1 MRARKRFGQHFL
13 TDSTVLA
20 RILAAVNPRGDDKV
34 LEIGPGHAAL
44 TELLYPDAGSMV
56 VVDIDRDLIAMLR
69 ARFNELEV
77 VNADILKFDLDAALQ
92 GSDWRLV
99 GNLPY
104 NISSPL
110 LAKLYGHLDK
120 IRDMHFMFQREL
132 SERLA
137 AVPGTKD
144 WGRLSVLTQYFCH
157 VQPLFDVPPDAF
169 HPPPKV
175 ESQVIRLWPRAERR
189 PVDQAVLALVLRT
202 GFSARRKR
210 LSNALKPFGL
220 DWDALEE
227 LGIAQSQRPD
237 QLGVDDYVN
246 IACAVEELQRV
257 ADQPEDSSES
267 RRNE

>member
-13 TDSTVLA
+13 TDSSVLDQ
-20 RILAAVNPRGDDKV
+20 IVAAVNLRGDDKL

-44 TELLYPDAGSMV
+44 TELLYPQAGSMIAV
-56 VVDIDRDLIAMLR
+56 EIDRDLIAMLR
-69 ARFNELEV
+69 ARFSELEV
-77 VNADILKFDLDAALQ
+77 VNADILKVDLDEVLH
-92 GSDWRLV
+92 GSNWRLV

-110 LAKLYGHLDK
+110 LAKLYGHLER

-137 AVPGTKD
+137 AQPGTKD

-157 VQPLFDVPPDAF
+157 VQPLFDVPPEAF
-169 HPPPKV
+169 SPPPKV
-175 ESQVIRLWPRAERR
+175 ESQVIRLWPRVERR
-189 PVDQAVLALVLRT
+189 PVDQQILALVLRT

-210 LSNALKPFGL
+210 LSNALKSLSL
-220 DWDALEE
+220 DWDALEA
-227 LGIAQSQRPD
+227 LGISPSQRPD

-246 IACAVEELQRV
+246 IACAVEQ
-257 ADQPEDSSES
+257 AAQAAGQQQGASEAHPTD
-267 RRNE
+267 